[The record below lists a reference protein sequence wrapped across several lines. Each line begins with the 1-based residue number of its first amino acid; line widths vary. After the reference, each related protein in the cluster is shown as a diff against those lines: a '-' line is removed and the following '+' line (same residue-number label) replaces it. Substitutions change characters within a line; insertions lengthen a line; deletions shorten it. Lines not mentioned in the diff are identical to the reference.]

1 MAREYLQRAEELD
14 RKLGIPGGVEGPM
27 TKEMKPH
34 ASRVL
39 APVVGALTGMPSDV
53 DALADLL
60 IAQIS
65 AIPRDDAEAQRRA
78 KLDIASRLN
87 QLRNAAYAAGFA
99 ARK

>member
-1 MAREYLQRAEELD
+1 ML
-14 RKLGIPGGVEGPM
+14 
-27 TKEMKPH
+27 
-34 ASRVL
+34 
-39 APVVGALTGMPSDV
+39 DV

-99 ARK
+99 ARR